1 MPEEQTEG
9 RLTEGTDGR
18 TGKPSKDSWT
28 AEYHPPQLV
37 GFLACED
44 VVQSVRRDPDTGTPE
59 HVYTMQRVNYTLR
72 AAAWPA
78 LFRRVA
84 FAHLWIG
91 GDEDIPYQVVL
102 RILDP
107 DGGQIASSRAVVIGE
122 PENVNPVVISAFFNL
137 RLYGPGRYR
146 VELLLDDE
154 VAFTCPLTVTG
165 PPFQA
170 EEETI
175 QETEEV
181 PEEGSPSE
189 EEPREAQPPEDGA
202 LEDEDVPVDPEK
214 DE

>member
-9 RLTEGTDGR
+9 HLTEGTHDRAGGPPR
-18 TGKPSKDSWT
+18 DSWT

-44 VVQSVRRDPDTGTPE
+44 VVQSVRRDPDTGVPE

-72 AAAWPA
+72 AVAWPA

-84 FAHLWIG
+84 FSHLWIG

-122 PENVNPVVISAFFNL
+122 PENANPVVISAFFNL
-137 RLYGPGRYR
+137 RLYGPGQYR

-165 PPFQA
+165 PPVQA
-170 EEETI
+170 EEEAV
-175 QETEEV
+175 QVTEEDPGEGAT
-181 PEEGSPSE
+181 PEV
-189 EEPREAQPPEDGA
+189 EPREAQPPEDGA
-202 LEDEDVPVDPEK
+202 LEDEDISVDPEK